1 MRGGT
6 SLKLTV
12 TDTAKEKFAEV
23 IANSTEKGETIN
35 YIRVYVAGVG

>member
-1 MRGGT
+1 M
-6 SLKLTV
+6 KLTV